1 MVSAA
6 RRSSG
11 DQSKAY
17 LFEQPWWSHL
27 YGRLPVCIR
36 RCLARLEDWTE
47 VSKDKSESASHRYG
61 STTYVGEP
69 LSASLMLAVV
79 RLLAGVRAGVH
90 RQGAP
95 LDEAL
100 AAVRVVA
107 LVWPLVGVYPIVSLQ
122 IRLAVEAL

>member
-1 MVSAA
+1 
-6 RRSSG
+6 
-11 DQSKAY
+11 
-17 LFEQPWWSHL
+17 
-27 YGRLPVCIR
+27 
-36 RCLARLEDWTE
+36 
-47 VSKDKSESASHRYG
+47 
-61 STTYVGEP
+61 
-69 LSASLMLAVV
+69 MLAVV